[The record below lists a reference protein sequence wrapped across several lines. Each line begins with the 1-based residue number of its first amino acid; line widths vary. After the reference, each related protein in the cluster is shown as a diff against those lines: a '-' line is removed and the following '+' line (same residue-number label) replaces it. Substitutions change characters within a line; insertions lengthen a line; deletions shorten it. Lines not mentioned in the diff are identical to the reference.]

1 MSVPLYMDHHVKA
14 AVSDGLRSRGVDVVT
29 CFEDETDQA
38 PDPLI
43 LKRATEL
50 GRVVF
55 TQDDD
60 FLAIADEWLESGRDF
75 AGVIYAHQLGITI
88 GQAIR
93 DLELI
98 AKVLEPDEMRNRI
111 EFLPYPLGR

>member
-1 MSVPLYMDHHVKA
+1 MDHHVKA
-14 AVSDGLRSRGVDVVT
+14 AITEGLRRRSLDVVT
-29 CFEDETDQA
+29 CLQDGTDRA
-38 PDPLI
+38 DDNRI
-43 LKRATEL
+43 LERATEL
-50 GRVVF
+50 GRAVF

-60 FLAIADEWLESGRDF
+60 FLALADKWLETGRDF

-98 AKVLEPDEMRNRI
+98 AKVLNAEEMRNRI
-111 EFLPYPLGR
+111 EFLPYT

>member
-1 MSVPLYMDHHVKA
+1 MSIALYADHHVKA
-14 AVSDGLRSRGVDVVT
+14 AIVEGLRRRGVSVLT
-29 CFEDETDQA
+29 CAEDETDMRE
-38 PDPLI
+38 DERI
-43 LKRATEL
+43 LERATQL

-60 FLAIADEWLESGRDF
+60 FLALADRWLDQGRDF

-93 DLELI
+93 DLEVI
-98 AKVLEPDEMRNRI
+98 AKVLEPGEMQNRV
-111 EFLPYPLGR
+111 EFLPY

>member
-14 AVSDGLRSRGVDVVT
+14 TITAGLRNRGVDVMT
-29 CFEDETDQA
+29 CAEDGTDQS
-38 PDPLI
+38 DDDQI
-43 LKRATEL
+43 LDRATQL
-50 GRVVF
+50 GRAVF

-60 FLAIADEWLESGRDF
+60 FLAVADEWLKNGRNF
-75 AGVIYAHQLGITI
+75 AGVIYARQLGITI

-98 AKVLEPDEMRNRI
+98 AKVLEPVEMKNRI
-111 EFLPYPLGR
+111 EFLPYS